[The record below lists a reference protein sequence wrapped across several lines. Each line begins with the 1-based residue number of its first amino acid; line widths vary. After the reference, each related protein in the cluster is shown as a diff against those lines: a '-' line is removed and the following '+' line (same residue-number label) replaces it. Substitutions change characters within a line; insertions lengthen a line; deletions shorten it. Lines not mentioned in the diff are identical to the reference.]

1 MISPA
6 TVSGK
11 DLSRGA
17 VTHKVI
23 RNQTAPMC
31 RKEFQRI
38 KLPIV
43 SASHFRWE
51 SKLWT
56 LPHGTEGIWA
66 ALTGETMRMNQTELS

>member
-1 MISPA
+1 MFSPA
-6 TVSGK
+6 IVSGK

-31 RKEFQRI
+31 RKEFQRL

-43 SASHFRWE
+43 SVSHFRWE

-66 ALTGETMRMNQTELS
+66 ALTRETTRMNRTERS